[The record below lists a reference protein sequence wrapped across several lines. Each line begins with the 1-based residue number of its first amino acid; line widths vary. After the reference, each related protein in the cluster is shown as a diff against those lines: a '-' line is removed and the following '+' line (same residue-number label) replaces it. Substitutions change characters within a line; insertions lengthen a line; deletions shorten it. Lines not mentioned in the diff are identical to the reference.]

1 MTIVPIMWS
10 VWGLLL
16 VITAAVYLYR
26 ARLTRDEEDQIFLGD
41 GIEHQKV
48 AQQTDILDKVNKI
61 QPVLRV
67 SLGLAVAA
75 TAWVIGYY
83 ILDMVNQFK

>member
-41 GIEHQKV
+41 GFEHQKV
-48 AQQTDILDKVNKI
+48 AQTDILNKVNKI

-67 SLGLAVAA
+67 SLALAVAA